1 MVASTD
7 SNAPLVVII
16 GVTGQQGGSVANA
29 LIESSKPYRI
39 VGLTRDASKPKA
51 QGWAEKGV
59 KLHEVD
65 VAVSNEAA
73 VAQAFEHADIVFAVT
88 SALDAR
94 TKEGEIA
101 TGRLMID
108 AAKAA
113 KIKHFIWSPLESPAK
128 WSKGRLNAVWAF
140 DSKAEITE
148 YLRASG
154 VPFSLVPAA
163 CYLSNYYGGGP
174 LALTKQPDG
183 SYLMRRPCS
192 PKTLEPIID
201 IPRDYGMYVR
211 AAIEN
216 PGMGPGSEVL
226 TGTLISY
233 EDQLANLS
241 QCASPCLNLCVAG
254 AEEVRKTYQRAL
266 NIVTG
271 KKYVFRQV
279 DRDEFNGIMTG
290 VGLPTSLADLFYE
303 MYEFIS
309 EFGYYGDKDIAASQK
324 AAGIISPTFM
334 EMLHSQPE
342 GSFD

>member
-7 SNAPLVVII
+7 SNAPLAVII
-16 GVTGQQGGSVANA
+16 GVTGHQGGSVANA
-29 LIESSKPYRI
+29 LVQSSKPYRI

-59 KLHEVD
+59 KLHEVN
-65 VAVSNEAA
+65 VSVGNEAV
-73 VAQAFEHADIVFAVT
+73 VAKAFENADIVFAVT

-94 TKEGEIA
+94 TKENEIA
-101 TGRLMID
+101 IGKLMID

-113 KIKHFIWSPLESPAK
+113 KVKHFIWSPLESPAK
-128 WSKGRLNAVWAF
+128 LSKGRLNAVWAF

-148 YLRASG
+148 CLRASG

-163 CYLSNYYGGGP
+163 GYLSNLFGGGP
-174 LALTKQPDG
+174 SALSKQPDG
-183 SYLMRRPCS
+183 SYVLRAPCS
-192 PKTLEPIID
+192 PKTLAPIVD

-241 QCASPCLNLCVAG
+241 QL
-254 AEEVRKTYQRAL
+254 
-266 NIVTG
+266 TG

-279 DRDEFNGIMTG
+279 DRDEFNGIVAG
-290 VGLPTSLADLFYE
+290 VGFPPSVADMLYE
-303 MYEFIS
+303 MHEFIS
-309 EFGYYGDKDIAASQK
+309 EFGYYGDKDVAASHK
-324 AAGIISPTFM
+324 AAGIVTPTFM
-334 EMLHSQPE
+334 EMLRNQPE
-342 GSFD
+342 GVFN

>member
-7 SNAPLVVII
+7 SNAPLAVII

-29 LIESSKPYRI
+29 LTESSKPYRI
-39 VGLTRDASKPKA
+39 IGLTRDASKPKA

-65 VAVSNEAA
+65 VSVGNEAA
-73 VAQAFEHADIVFAVT
+73 VAKAFENADIVFAVT
-88 SALDAR
+88 SALDLR
-94 TKEGEIA
+94 TKENEIA
-101 TGRLMID
+101 TGKLMVD
-108 AAKAA
+108 AAKVA
-113 KIKHFIWSPLESPAK
+113 KVKHFIWSPLESPAK
-128 WSKGRLNAVWAF
+128 WSKGRLNAVWTF

-163 CYLSNYYGGGP
+163 GYLSNLFGGGP

-183 SYLMRRPCS
+183 SYVMRRPCS
-192 PKTLEPIID
+192 PKTLAYIVD

-226 TGTLISY
+226 SGTLTSY
-233 EDQLANLS
+233 EDMLANIS
-241 QCASPCLNLCVAG
+241 QL
-254 AEEVRKTYQRAL
+254 
-266 NIVTG
+266 TG

-279 DRDEFNGIMTG
+279 DREEFNGIVTG
-290 VGLPTSLADLFYE
+290 AGLPPSLADMLYE
-303 MYEFIS
+303 MHKFIS
-309 EFGYYGDKDIAASQK
+309 EFGYYGDKDVAANHK
-324 AAGIISPTFM
+324 AAGIVAPTIM
-334 EMLHSQPE
+334 EMLRNQPE
-342 GSFD
+342 GTFD